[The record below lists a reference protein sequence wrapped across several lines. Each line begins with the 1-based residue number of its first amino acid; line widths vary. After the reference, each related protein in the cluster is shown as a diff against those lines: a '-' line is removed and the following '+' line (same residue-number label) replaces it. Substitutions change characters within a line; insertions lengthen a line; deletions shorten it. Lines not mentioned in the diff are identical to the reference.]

1 MSYEAKSRKVLLLDE
16 EIMTNSITSSIKQI

>member
-16 EIMTNSITSSIKQI
+16 EFMTNSITSSIKQI